1 MSRAALGSTAL
12 MVLIGLLLIAVA
24 AGFTADV
31 FVQNAHKVSVDG
43 LGHTFSVRPGWLV
56 VAGFV
61 TFAVFFVGA
70 RLVARGVGAARRRK
84 SVLRNA
90 EKAARERDQLAQ
102 QLAVERRNTGEG
114 VTVID
119 RSADVA
125 KPIERGEDQAG
136 AVPSSV
142 D

>member
-1 MSRAALGSTAL
+1 MPRAVLGSNAL

-31 FVQNAHKVSVDG
+31 FVQNAHKVDVDV
-43 LGHTFSVRPGWLV
+43 LGRTFNVRPGWLV

-70 RLVARGVGAARRRK
+70 RLVVRGVGAARRRK
-84 SVLRNA
+84 KVLRNA
-90 EKAARERDQLAQ
+90 EVAARERDQLAQ
-102 QLAVERRNTGEG
+102 QLAVERRSSSEG

-119 RSADVA
+119 RTAEVA
-125 KPIERGEDQAG
+125 KSAEREDAAK